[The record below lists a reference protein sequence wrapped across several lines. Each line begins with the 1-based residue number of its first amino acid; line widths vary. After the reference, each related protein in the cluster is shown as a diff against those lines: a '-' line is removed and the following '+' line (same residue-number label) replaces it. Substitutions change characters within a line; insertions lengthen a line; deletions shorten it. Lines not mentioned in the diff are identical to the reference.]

1 MENMLKILDDQEQ
14 LMASDV
20 EKVFTSLANIPK
32 GSDWARYTLEAQ
44 KQIQVES
51 VENAIKL
58 LRGYRNK
65 YIEECEKAIANTKM
79 TVSAPQIVDSYS
91 LMSNKYK
98 LISQPLEKQIEV
110 LGNMTNQNDFEIMKG
125 MILERLTDQV
135 QINQVMKVEL
145 PTEEKLKKQAIGQL
159 KFRTANIDWI
169 PSVKLNRAVSIQG
182 LGLRN
187 YLNSFFQE
195 VGNMKKDIKDKRLE
209 VRVSKK
215 DIEKLEQLA
224 NKYNMTK
231 SALIRKLIHET
242 GQEVAKMEFVKDS
255 DYIAIRNL
263 KQILATNE
271 KLAKEIR
278 EGTVTPS
285 QGKAILSCSNANI
298 KAIQLLDLEKRI
310 TQIEEMLD
318 IEDED

>member
-32 GSDWARYTLEAQ
+32 GSDWSRYTLEAQ

-65 YIEECEKAIANTKM
+65 YIEECEKAIENTKM

-110 LGNMTNQNDFEIMKG
+110 LSNMTNQNDFEIMKG
-125 MILERLTDQV
+125 MIIERLTDPN
-135 QINQVMKVEL
+135 QIRQVMKVEL
-145 PTEEKLKKQAIGQL
+145 PTEETLKKQAIGQL

-169 PSVKLNRAVSIQG
+169 PSIKLNRAVSIQG

-187 YLNSFFQE
+187 YLNSFF
-195 VGNMKKDIKDKRLE
+195 
-209 VRVSKK
+209 
-215 DIEKLEQLA
+215 
-224 NKYNMTK
+224 
-231 SALIRKLIHET
+231 
-242 GQEVAKMEFVKDS
+242 
-255 DYIAIRNL
+255 
-263 KQILATNE
+263 
-271 KLAKEIR
+271 
-278 EGTVTPS
+278 
-285 QGKAILSCSNANI
+285 
-298 KAIQLLDLEKRI
+298 
-310 TQIEEMLD
+310 
-318 IEDED
+318 

>member
-32 GSDWARYTLEAQ
+32 GSDWSRYTLEAQ

-65 YIEECEKAIANTKM
+65 YIEQCEKAIANTKM

-125 MILERLTDQV
+125 MILEL
-135 QINQVMKVEL
+135 
-145 PTEEKLKKQAIGQL
+145 
-159 KFRTANIDWI
+159 
-169 PSVKLNRAVSIQG
+169 S
-182 LGLRN
+182 
-187 YLNSFFQE
+187 
-195 VGNMKKDIKDKRLE
+195 
-209 VRVSKK
+209 
-215 DIEKLEQLA
+215 
-224 NKYNMTK
+224 
-231 SALIRKLIHET
+231 LIHISEPT
-242 GQEVAKMEFVKDS
+242 
-255 DYIAIRNL
+255 RH
-263 KQILATNE
+263 
-271 KLAKEIR
+271 
-278 EGTVTPS
+278 
-285 QGKAILSCSNANI
+285 
-298 KAIQLLDLEKRI
+298 
-310 TQIEEMLD
+310 
-318 IEDED
+318 

>member
-65 YIEECEKAIANTKM
+65 YIEQCEKAIANTKM

-98 LISQPLEKQIEV
+98 LISQTLEQQIEV

-125 MILERLTDQV
+125 MILERLTDPN
-135 QINQVMKVEL
+135 QIRQVMKVEF

-159 KFRTANIDWI
+159 KFRTANIDFI
-169 PSVKLNRAVSIQG
+169 PSIKLNRAVSIQG

-187 YLNSFFQE
+187 YLNSFF
-195 VGNMKKDIKDKRLE
+195 
-209 VRVSKK
+209 
-215 DIEKLEQLA
+215 
-224 NKYNMTK
+224 
-231 SALIRKLIHET
+231 
-242 GQEVAKMEFVKDS
+242 
-255 DYIAIRNL
+255 
-263 KQILATNE
+263 
-271 KLAKEIR
+271 
-278 EGTVTPS
+278 
-285 QGKAILSCSNANI
+285 
-298 KAIQLLDLEKRI
+298 
-310 TQIEEMLD
+310 
-318 IEDED
+318 